1 MSRPNI
7 HNAVEDHVLEAYDQ
21 LRNHFPAFCGCE
33 TCRLDVLVYAL
44 NRLPPR
50 YVVGLEGKVVTDVNL
65 DKDQNRAA
73 IEVAVME
80 GIRKISLS
88 PRCGR
93 TGKAAP
99 AS

>member
-1 MSRPNI
+1 MNRNAL
-7 HNAVEDHVLEAYDQ
+7 HNAVEHHVAEAYGRLVSHYPD
-21 LRNHFPAFCGCE
+21 FCGCD
-33 TCRLDVLVYAL
+33 TCRLDAMVYAL

-50 YVVGLEGKVVTDVNL
+50 YVVGLEGSIVTDLSL

-80 GIRKISLS
+80 GVRKVNLA

-93 TGKAAP
+93 KGATK
-99 AS
+99 

>member
-1 MSRPNI
+1 MIRNL
-7 HNAVEDHVLEAYDQ
+7 VEGHAREAYMEI
-21 LRNHFPAFCGCE
+21 RGRFPDFCGCDIC
-33 TCRLDVLVYAL
+33 TQDVLVYAL

-50 YVVGLEGKVVTDVNL
+50 YVGNPEGTVVTEVNL

-80 GIRKISLS
+80 GIRKVGLA

-93 TGKAAP
+93 KRPRLA
-99 AS
+99 

>member
-1 MSRPNI
+1 MIRNL
-7 HNAVEDHVLEAYDQ
+7 VEDHAREAY
-21 LRNHFPAFCGCE
+21 RNLLGKFPDFCGCE
-33 TCRLDVLVYAL
+33 ICQQDVLVYAL

-50 YVVGLEGKVVTDVNL
+50 YVGGLEGTVVTEVSL

-80 GIRKISLS
+80 AMRKVTLA

-93 TGKAAP
+93 KRP
-99 AS
+99 PS

>member
-1 MSRPNI
+1 MTKPTIR
-7 HNAVEDHVLEAYDQ
+7 NAVEVHVAEAYER
-21 LRNHFPAFCGCE
+21 LVGHFPDFCGCE

-50 YVVGLEGKVVTDVNL
+50 YVVGLEGSVVTDVSL

-80 GIRKISLS
+80 GVRKVNLA
-88 PRCGR
+88 PRCSRRGVTR
-93 TGKAAP
+93 
-99 AS
+99 